1 MGNRFSFARC
11 ALFTSLAILLSQ
23 SASTATGNEPIGRG
37 SDLACLFLSPAI
49 AREVLGE
56 DPGRAIIASEHVS
69 SCTYLSEHREL
80 NLVMLN
86 ATAEDRAWRAAAGK
100 RWCDAHPRPPCPR
113 AGQRFAETSN
123 PSELYTLIR
132 GALGA
137 SATPFPGLKY
147 PAIVGPDRK
156 VYVGTKGALAI
167 FQSRE
172 RVSANAQ
179 SWTSRPDLA
188 KRAAQLVIK

>member
-1 MGNRFSFARC
+1 MGSRLSFARC
-11 ALFTSLAILLSQ
+11 ALFTCLAILLSQ
-23 SASTATGNEPIGRG
+23 SAATAAANEPIGRG
-37 SDLACLFLSPAI
+37 SDLACLYLNQQI

-56 DPGRAIIASEHVS
+56 DPGVAIIASQSVS
-69 SCTYLSEHREL
+69 SCTYLTKHREV
-80 NLVMLN
+80 NLVMLI
-86 ATAEDRAWRAAAGK
+86 ATPEDRAWRAAAGK
-100 RWCDAHPRPPCPR
+100 NWCDAHPRPPCPQ
-113 AGQRFAETSN
+113 AGRRFAQTSN

-132 GALGA
+132 GAFGP

-172 RVSANAQ
+172 RASEYAQ

-188 KRAAQLVIK
+188 KLAAELVIK